1 MLGRLPPPTRTKLFF
16 GICIPLRILIGVLL
30 WTLLDD
36 SIPKPNVD
44 TLKLKDATVGLV
56 MVITLFS
63 TIYLAARSIEGGTW
77 WSRPVEAIIVAIMFV
92 LGFAYFMGKSEVS
105 RSSNSEGVGADRT
118 PSGVRYRSERASSS
132 GKAHTFEAKWIA
144 VPVWIDVLLGIIAY
158 ILYFE

>member
-1 MLGRLPPPTRTKLFF
+1 
-16 GICIPLRILIGVLL
+16 
-30 WTLLDD
+30 LDD

-44 TLKLKDATVGLV
+44 TQKLKDATVGLV

-105 RSSNSEGVGADRT
+105 RSSNSE
-118 PSGVRYRSERASSS
+118 RASPS